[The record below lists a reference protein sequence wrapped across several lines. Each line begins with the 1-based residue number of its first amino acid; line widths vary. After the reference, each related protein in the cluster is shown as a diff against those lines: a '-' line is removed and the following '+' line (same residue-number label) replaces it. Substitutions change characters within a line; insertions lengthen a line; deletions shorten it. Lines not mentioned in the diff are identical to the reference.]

1 MKLILKLL
9 FFCWLPSLLF
19 LSSCGRQDVSPFRV
33 EVNVQKIASQ
43 KISAQ
48 EGATFAISAEVSPL
62 LAGLELFIPPGAL
75 EKDEIITIGEVTG
88 GKVPPPPEGY
98 LSSGIRFT
106 LEPAGLR
113 FQKPILIRFTPPAA
127 VQESLGSVKLVKYN
141 EKTKQWIELPT
152 RVVKGAL
159 ETEVQ
164 SFTLFDWIIPASE
177 EIVIYD
183 IRPSEGAP
191 GNVVTIYG
199 KNFPRSPLT
208 GGFGAGIAF
217 GGKPADV
224 IEAELDADPNWAK
237 VKVPHGAGTVEVY
250 LYRTFVMLPS
260 SNKVIFTYMKPFLEE
275 LNPVTGV
282 PGDEVTL
289 KGKYFGERGLG
300 DGVRFGASWAEVL
313 TWTDEEIVVRAPED
327 YGLGLE
333 EAKRILNLALFAIS
347 INSKSLFEQA
357 LAMLEIALP
366 DLKVAEVQLDK
377 DAPLHEQFLT
387 ILKALFAEIIPFAT
401 VEVRPEGELVVP
413 VTVRTSVGESEVRA
427 DTLFIF
433 KHVAPLRLTVST
445 TAGGKVI
452 APGEG
457 TFAYPVGA
465 IVDLIA
471 EAEEGYRFACWT
483 GDVDTLADPYAPVT
497 TITMEGDYSIIAN
510 FAPDKEVQHDH
521 HPRPQPSVEH
531 TTADDNVYK
540 PTGAELRIGGGT
552 VRDLVYSPDGR
563 YLALACKYGTWLL
576 EGDTFAEIGRL
587 ASRGAS
593 ATSLAFA
600 PDGTL
605 AVGTE
610 EGNVDLWNPRTQ
622 SLFGTLNHGT
632 EITALAFS
640 PDGRTLASGAKD
652 GSINLWDS
660 DRRSLLKTFTAHR
673 GAVWS
678 IAFSTDGSQLISVGT
693 DNEAKI
699 WTLDGTAKLT
709 LPGVRA
715 GALFLSDWVVL
726 TAGRGGELLLWDLFT
741 GKAFRTLPGHSKE
754 VQGIAKV
761 GDRVASWGEDG
772 QVLLWDVNEGSAA
785 TLVVWPSEVKRVTF
799 TGPERF
805 VFLAGDGACYTFSDK
820 PSRWMGKVCT
830 ITGYARHYSL
840 ALPRYAFS
848 PDGQL
853 FAVSYEGMIWLWDMA
868 TGKEVRALEGHTE
881 PVYSL
886 AFSPD
891 GGLLASGFSDGTIK
905 LWDVATGNLL
915 RTLVSP
921 GYYVSSLAFSLDGK
935 LLASRSCR
943 VLDMTYGRCLRSEI
957 KLWDVVAGQEVRT
970 LSGGLGPVA
979 FSPDGRLLASGSGE
993 TITLWDV
1000 ATGKEV
1006 HTLREHKGGVNSVAF
1021 SPDGRFLAS
1030 GSGADWQGEVRLW
1043 DLATWTSVAIEQFA
1057 TVRSVAFSPDG
1068 RFLASGSGLGWKGEV
1083 KLWDLVTGVTWTEQP
1098 EQSAFIWSVAFSPNG
1113 RLLFLA
1119 WTRGV
1124 VREGV
1129 GIWGFFQRIPPW
1141 PVGKIQAMAL
1151 ARQGILALAD
1161 SAGAVGLYDLYTG
1174 AFRGLLP
1181 VAANAL
1187 AFSQDGGLLAAAVGS
1202 TAMVWDSTH
1211 MTHVATLTGHTG
1223 RIRALAFSPDGSLL
1237 ATGSEDDTAALWNLT
1252 TGERQTVLSGHKG
1265 DVVWVAFSPDGRL
1278 VASASTD
1285 WTASIWNTNG
1295 EQLRVLSGHT
1305 GPVYAVYFLAGGEKL
1320 VTLSEDGTAR
1330 FWEVPSGRLLK
1341 VEKAPP
1347 KPKALAF
1354 SEDGQ
1359 TLALATIAG
1368 LELWDVEGGTSTALL
1383 SGHYG
1388 AVTAVALAPGLVV
1401 SGGEDGTAVVWRG
1414 DVLKTTK
1421 DNTGASQV
1429 AAQIVSYSASPRQI
1443 QVGQQVT
1450 LSMTIKNTGNA
1461 SWTFYGAVSLR
1472 KPDRTQVN
1480 LNLKPLSLGVGQQGT
1495 VSWTYAPDLAGNWD
1509 VVFEVWKE
1517 ASQQNSL
1524 GHTGWLTEYI
1534 VAETFG
1540 AFKVGDRVSPLW
1552 CLRVRTGPGLA
1563 YPEVVHLNYRG
1574 CIPPGI
1580 EGQIVDGPK
1589 SADGYTWWKVK
1600 FITGVEGWCA
1610 EGKGSEKFLRKVN
1623 GSG

>member
-208 GGFGAGIAF
+208 EGFGAGIAF

-275 LNPVTGV
+275 LNPVSGV

-465 IVDLIA
+465 VVDLIA

-510 FAPDKEVQHDH
+510 FVPDKEAQHD

-531 TTADDNVYK
+531 TTADDEVAGEY
-540 PTGAELRIGGGT
+540 
-552 VRDLVYSPDGR
+552 V
-563 YLALACKYGTWLL
+563 
-576 EGDTFAEIGRL
+576 
-587 ASRGAS
+587 
-593 ATSLAFA
+593 
-600 PDGTL
+600 
-605 AVGTE
+605 
-610 EGNVDLWNPRTQ
+610 
-622 SLFGTLNHGT
+622 LFG
-632 EITALAFS
+632 
-640 PDGRTLASGAKD
+640 
-652 GSINLWDS
+652 
-660 DRRSLLKTFTAHR
+660 
-673 GAVWS
+673 
-678 IAFSTDGSQLISVGT
+678 
-693 DNEAKI
+693 
-699 WTLDGTAKLT
+699 
-709 LPGVRA
+709 
-715 GALFLSDWVVL
+715 
-726 TAGRGGELLLWDLFT
+726 
-741 GKAFRTLPGHSKE
+741 
-754 VQGIAKV
+754 
-761 GDRVASWGEDG
+761 
-772 QVLLWDVNEGSAA
+772 
-785 TLVVWPSEVKRVTF
+785 KR
-799 TGPERF
+799 E
-805 VFLAGDGACYTFSDK
+805 
-820 PSRWMGKVCT
+820 
-830 ITGYARHYSL
+830 
-840 ALPRYAFS
+840 
-848 PDGQL
+848 
-853 FAVSYEGMIWLWDMA
+853 E
-868 TGKEVRALEGHTE
+868 
-881 PVYSL
+881 
-886 AFSPD
+886 
-891 GGLLASGFSDGTIK
+891 
-905 LWDVATGNLL
+905 
-915 RTLVSP
+915 
-921 GYYVSSLAFSLDGK
+921 
-935 LLASRSCR
+935 
-943 VLDMTYGRCLRSEI
+943 
-957 KLWDVVAGQEVRT
+957 
-970 LSGGLGPVA
+970 
-979 FSPDGRLLASGSGE
+979 GE
-993 TITLWDV
+993 TILKLDK
-1000 ATGKEV
+1000 TGKFTITAKGDYMTVVLAQGTYKQLSQEFLLFDLV
-1006 HTLREHKGGVNSVAF
+1006 PGVVQVKAQILPSGNAIVGTLTLLSF
-1021 SPDGRFLAS
+1021 M
-1030 GSGADWQGEVRLW
+1030 GEVW
-1043 DLATWTSVAIEQFA
+1043 I
-1057 TVRSVAFSPDG
+1057 
-1068 RFLASGSGLGWKGEV
+1068 K
-1083 KLWDLVTGVTWTEQP
+1083 
-1098 EQSAFIWSVAFSPNG
+1098 
-1113 RLLFLA
+1113 
-1119 WTRGV
+1119 RGV
-1124 VREGV
+1124 PIPRPVDIVGTYKKLDSTDKYISITLSQNWVILTITSGQQKCAYLCEYVPEDRDLEIRGFAPGSERRECDLLLTSSISWLFAIDSEYIYTYSLMDEKWT
-1129 GIWGFFQRIPPW
+1129 GIWE
-1141 PVGKIQAMAL
+1141 KI
-1151 ARQGILALAD
+1151 
-1161 SAGAVGLYDLYTG
+1161 
-1174 AFRGLLP
+1174 
-1181 VAANAL
+1181 
-1187 AFSQDGGLLAAAVGS
+1187 
-1202 TAMVWDSTH
+1202 
-1211 MTHVATLTGHTG
+1211 
-1223 RIRALAFSPDGSLL
+1223 
-1237 ATGSEDDTAALWNLT
+1237 
-1252 TGERQTVLSGHKG
+1252 K
-1265 DVVWVAFSPDGRL
+1265 
-1278 VASASTD
+1278 
-1285 WTASIWNTNG
+1285 
-1295 EQLRVLSGHT
+1295 
-1305 GPVYAVYFLAGGEKL
+1305 
-1320 VTLSEDGTAR
+1320 
-1330 FWEVPSGRLLK
+1330 
-1341 VEKAPP
+1341 
-1347 KPKALAF
+1347 
-1354 SEDGQ
+1354 
-1359 TLALATIAG
+1359 
-1368 LELWDVEGGTSTALL
+1368 
-1383 SGHYG
+1383 
-1388 AVTAVALAPGLVV
+1388 
-1401 SGGEDGTAVVWRG
+1401 
-1414 DVLKTTK
+1414 
-1421 DNTGASQV
+1421 
-1429 AAQIVSYSASPRQI
+1429 
-1443 QVGQQVT
+1443 
-1450 LSMTIKNTGNA
+1450 
-1461 SWTFYGAVSLR
+1461 
-1472 KPDRTQVN
+1472 
-1480 LNLKPLSLGVGQQGT
+1480 
-1495 VSWTYAPDLAGNWD
+1495 
-1509 VVFEVWKE
+1509 
-1517 ASQQNSL
+1517 
-1524 GHTGWLTEYI
+1524 
-1534 VAETFG
+1534 
-1540 AFKVGDRVSPLW
+1540 
-1552 CLRVRTGPGLA
+1552 
-1563 YPEVVHLNYRG
+1563 
-1574 CIPPGI
+1574 
-1580 EGQIVDGPK
+1580 
-1589 SADGYTWWKVK
+1589 
-1600 FITGVEGWCA
+1600 
-1610 EGKGSEKFLRKVN
+1610 
-1623 GSG
+1623 